1 MNAVYYLGMW
11 LGDELAVTIYA
22 LMVACLMPF
31 IWTVVAKI
39 TGGFKP
45 RDNQN
50 PRAFLANTTKM
61 AARAN
66 AAQANSFESLPI
78 FVAGVLLSMYCFV
91 PQVAVNGMVWLY
103 VLLRLAYGVAYLAN
117 WATLRS
123 ILWTA
128 SMAVVISMFLFSL
141 KMIL

>member
-11 LGDELAVTIYA
+11 LGDELSVTIYA

-66 AAQANSFESLPI
+66 AAQANSFESLPM
-78 FVAGVLLSMYCFV
+78 FLAATLMAMHCFV
-91 PQVAVNGMVWLY
+91 PQVVVNGLVWLY
-103 VLLRLAYGVAYLAN
+103 VGIRLMYGLAYVFNL
-117 WATLRS
+117 ATLRS
-123 ILWTA
+123 MLWFL
-128 SMAVVISMFLFSL
+128 SMACIMMLFGLSI
-141 KMIL
+141 KMI

>member
-66 AAQANSFESLPI
+66 AAQANSFESLPM
-78 FVAGVLLSMYCFV
+78 FLAATLMAMYCFV
-91 PQVAVNGMVWLY
+91 PQVVVNGLVWLY
-103 VLLRLAYGVAYLAN
+103 VGIRLMYGLAYVFNL
-117 WATLRS
+117 ATLRS
-123 ILWTA
+123 MLWFL
-128 SMAVVISMFLFSL
+128 SMACIMMLFGLSI
-141 KMIL
+141 KMI